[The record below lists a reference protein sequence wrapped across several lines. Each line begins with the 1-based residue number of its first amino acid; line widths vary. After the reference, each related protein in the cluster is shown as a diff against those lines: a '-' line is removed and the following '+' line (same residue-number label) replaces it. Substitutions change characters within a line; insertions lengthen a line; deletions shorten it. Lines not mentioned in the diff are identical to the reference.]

1 MTFSTRKLAI
11 ALFAILLALPV
22 FAAKRRAAGHPSNAS
37 TDATLRG
44 TVLDDAT
51 GQPVVGA
58 TVAVQ
63 GLNNKTDSTDAAGN
77 YEIKHVPFGTYTLA
91 FSRTGYDPKSASVTV
106 TASSLPTQVRLTPKA
121 AVVVKLTNGTTVQI
135 DTETVEFAYMV
146 PFSGYAR
153 SEYARFCLPGTG
165 EYQPDRSEIKK
176 IVGPIV
182 PGTNAGCCKD
192 GTPLKATLQLRTG
205 QTQEVFFAD
214 SCVGYEVDFLGRDH
228 VSGQFVFLKFSEISE
243 ITFP

>member
-1 MTFSTRKLAI
+1 MNLTHRKIAI

-22 FAAKRRAAGHPSNAS
+22 FAAKRRAAGHPSTPS
-37 TDATLRG
+37 SDATLRG
-44 TVLDDAT
+44 TVLDSAT
-51 GQPVVGA
+51 GQPVVSA
-58 TVAVQ
+58 TVTVQ
-63 GLNNKTDSTDAAGN
+63 GLNNKTDSTDANGQ
-77 YEIKHVPFGTYTLA
+77 YEIKRVPFGSYVLA
-91 FSRTGYDPKSASVTV
+91 FSRSGYDPK
-106 TASSLPTQVRLTPKA
+106 TASITASATTQPAEIRLTPKPVV
-121 AVVVKLTNGTTVQI
+121 AVRMTNGSTVQI

-176 IVGPIV
+176 IIGPIV
-182 PGTNAGCCKD
+182 PGTNTSCCKD

-205 QTQEVFFAD
+205 QTSEVFFAD
-214 SCVGYEVDFLGRDH
+214 SCVGYEVDFIGRDH
-228 VSGQFVFLKFSEISE
+228 VSGQFVFLKFNEIAE